1 MKRQLVSFIILA
13 AGLGKRMKSS
23 IPKALHLIAGKPII
37 LHLLENIF
45 LHRELCNLD
54 QVVVVTGYK
63 AELVENVVGRYSKEI
78 KFVRQKN
85 QVGTANAVKVAG
97 SLFGENYQG
106 NLAILCGDAPLLNI
120 KDIIDFMNT
129 KLHDNFGVIAF
140 NTVNQSGYGRVIKDK
155 NGLALKIVEE
165 KYTNKEEK
173 NCKLC
178 NSGVLL
184 GKAEY
189 IFQFVLDIENNN
201 IKKEKYLTDV
211 IALANRAGKKVYILE
226 AAETECKGI
235 NDRVALSMVEKDLQN
250 TYRKKAMDNGAT
262 LVAPETVYFAS
273 DTVIGRD
280 VHIGPNV
287 FFGNGVTIED
297 EVIIHSFCHIEGV
310 IIRAKA
316 IIGPFARLR
325 PDTIIG
331 KGARIGNFVEIK
343 KSTIGS
349 GSKVNHLSYVGDS
362 KIGENVNIGAGV
374 ITCNYD
380 GKNKNVTSIGN
391 GSFIGS
397 NSSLVAPIK
406 IGKNAIIGAGSVI
419 TDNVPDESLSVER
432 SKQVTKINKT
442 KNYFKKLKNK
452 SSKRK

>member
-1 MKRQLVSFIILA
+1 M
-13 AGLGKRMKSS
+13 
-23 IPKALHLIAGKPII
+23 
-37 LHLLENIF
+37 
-45 LHRELCNLD
+45 
-54 QVVVVTGYK
+54 
-63 AELVENVVGRYSKEI
+63 
-78 KFVRQKN
+78 
-85 QVGTANAVKVAG
+85 
-97 SLFGENYQG
+97 
-106 NLAILCGDAPLLNI
+106 
-120 KDIIDFMNT
+120 DFMNA
-129 KLHDNFGVIAF
+129 KLHDNLGVIAF
-140 NTVNQSGYGRVIKDK
+140 NTVNPSGYGRVIKDK

-165 KYTNKEEK
+165 KEANRGEK

-178 NSGVLL
+178 NSGALL

-189 IFQFVLDIENNN
+189 IFQFVLDIEKNI

-226 AAETECKGI
+226 AGETECKGI

-262 LVAPETVYFAS
+262 LIAPETVFFAS

-310 IIRAKA
+310 IIKAKA

-325 PDTIIG
+325 PDTIFG

-380 GKNKNVTSIGN
+380 GINKNITSIDD

-419 TDNVPDESLSVER
+419 TDDVPDESLSLER
-432 SKQVTKINKT
+432 SKQVTIKNKT
-442 KNYFKKLKNK
+442 KNHFKKLKNK

>member
-1 MKRQLVSFIILA
+1 MKRQPVSFIILA

-63 AELVENVVGRYSKEI
+63 AELLENVVGEYRKEI

-97 SLFGENYQG
+97 SIFGENYQG
-106 NLAILCGDAPLLNI
+106 NLAILCGDAPLINI
-120 KDIIDFMNT
+120 KNIIDFMNA

-140 NTVNQSGYGRVIKDK
+140 KTVKPSGYGRVIKDK

-165 KYTNKEEK
+165 KEANREEK

-178 NSGVLL
+178 NSGALL

-189 IFQFVLDIENNN
+189 IFQFVLDIEKN
-201 IKKEKYLTDV
+201 IVKKEKYLTDV

-262 LVAPETVYFAS
+262 LIAPETVFFAS

-310 IIRAKA
+310 IIKAKA

-343 KSTIGS
+343 KSTIGP

-380 GKNKNVTSIGN
+380 GINKNVTSIDD

-419 TDNVPDESLSVER
+419 TDDVPDESLSLER
-432 SKQVTKINKT
+432 SKQVTKISKT
-442 KNYFKKLKNK
+442 KNHFIKLKNK